1 MWRKILYSCRLTCL
15 NVECK
20 NLQPQMERCQTAFH
34 CSANSDN
41 KDLSYLSYLSYT
53 LITEFYMAVV
63 FY

>member
-1 MWRKILYSCRLTCL
+1 
-15 NVECK
+15 
-20 NLQPQMERCQTAFH
+20 MERCQTAFH